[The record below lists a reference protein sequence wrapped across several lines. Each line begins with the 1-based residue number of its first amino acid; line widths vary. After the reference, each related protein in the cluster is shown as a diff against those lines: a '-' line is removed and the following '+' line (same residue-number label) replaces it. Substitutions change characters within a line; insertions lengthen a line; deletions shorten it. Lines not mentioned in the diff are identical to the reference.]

1 MKKYA
6 PLLFIPLIFAIW
18 AFVSPA
24 ASVFRVKPYLQ
35 VYQNGKFQI
44 TWYTTVN
51 QSAVLEFYDDQG
63 NQLSSQTIQPEEIPI
78 LAYTNKDLNQNISGL
93 TQGSWLYSNIAFR
106 YRTQF
111 EELKPGQV
119 YYYIVKINGETYSN
133 GFKASPDSK
142 DWDKIRFIALAD
154 SETEPFARVSNRAW
168 YPRDLSYRPSASSS
182 AWKDKFGVTVDNGI
196 PVLNYA
202 LTESEGYKNNLKII
216 NSRDPD
222 FIVMPGD
229 LVQGSGYQPG
239 WDEFWRHNAGEYN
252 DGLGHYPI
260 IPALGNWENYGANN
274 GGYGYNENGVFN
286 PKLSRER
293 FHEYFE
299 TPNND
304 PLQKHRQ
311 SYYRVDYGPVTILT
325 LDSSNGTP
333 DQNRS
338 DFPDDQKIK
347 NQELT
352 IIGTDTQ
359 ENYTQTQYESAGG
372 TDLSSFGPG
381 SAQYEWLQANLES
394 AKEAGQMIFVQF
406 HHIAF
411 SSGEHG
417 VPINHELSTGQDGV
431 AMRVL
436 HPLFEDFGVIAV
448 LSGHDELFE
457 RSFVDVDNDGK
468 GVLYYDV
475 GVAGD
480 GMRGEKRNWIRN
492 PIELLNYNPY
502 KKWTADQDEPEQW
515 DTSGAAPMLIDG
527 GKHYGHLEVN
537 IEKTVE
543 DGDIYANIQFTPV
556 YSFPVLDSNYDLVRV
571 ERRVYGDEVSLKI
584 LLSQD
589 DFVPEVISPVKK
601 YLDAEGKAMI
611 TSEDVLVEQ
620 PDSEFVFVYS
630 TGADLDC
637 SDLGE
642 QELIVT
648 SVRVSD
654 SKVFEDTVQL
664 VVMDTIAPKFT
675 ASDANLIFDPVV
687 GKLEYDQSDF
697 GIEILS
703 DNCPNGSEFKVD
715 GPTITCQYLNENEN
729 WVDGI
734 PVTITLTD
742 QSGNSTSVEVEIY
755 VELEESQKI
764 SLQANKP
771 LYSGGTVELSLGEEL
786 DYEVISW
793 YRNGSIMDGIKGKTI
808 VVNQAGNYFAT
819 LRLASGCIVESN
831 KLEISVTDV
840 PFAPVKDLIELNL
853 DENGEASLEIS
864 DLFTSWPPSQN
875 LEITTS
881 DLNFD
886 CESLGEHTIEIR
898 IESQSGQIWDE
909 TTTVFVK
916 DNSKPVIVSKN
927 VSLNFDPSKGA
938 IDLAPE
944 MFVESVTDNCGIK
957 SLTIS
962 KQEVGCGDFAS
973 ETLIE
978 IRAEDNSGNVTE
990 STATLN
996 LTWVDSKPVFIEG
1009 VTELCEGNS
1018 TELTLS
1024 SEAEFEVVRWRRNGV
1039 EIAGQSGKNIT
1050 IEEGGEYHAVI
1061 RYSGGCLAET
1071 GVFEVQLIDIPQGEI
1086 TVDGNI
1092 LIAPEGMYTYQWFK
1106 GDQAISGAANQTL
1119 VVNQMGSFSVSITN
1133 EFGCITHLKAVEMT
1147 ISGLPGGKQIEAE
1160 ALVIYPNPSK
1170 TEVVFEPKG
1179 DLEFVENSWKVYDLN
1194 GKDVGQSVFMI
1205 HQSSKQI
1212 RLDVSTLASGTYSV
1226 MVESQDNRIFLGRFI
1241 KLD

>member
-6 PLLFIPLIFAIW
+6 PLLFIPLIFGIW

-24 ASVFRVKPYLQ
+24 ESVFRVKPYLQ

-51 QSAVLEFYDDQG
+51 QAAVLEFYDDQG
-63 NQLSSQTIQPEEIPI
+63 NQISSQTIQPEEVPI
-78 LAYTNKDLNQNISGL
+78 LSYTNKDLNQNISGL
-93 TQGSWLYSNIAFR
+93 TQGSWLFPNVAYR

-119 YYYIVKINGETYSN
+119 YYYNVKISGETYSN
-133 GFKASPDSK
+133 GFKASPDQK

-168 YPRDLSYRPSASSS
+168 YPRDLSYRPSATSS

-202 LTESEGYKNNLKII
+202 LTESEGYKENLKII
-216 NSRDPD
+216 NSRNPD

-299 TPNND
+299 TPKND

-333 DQNRS
+333 DQSRS

-359 ENYTQTQYESAGG
+359 ENYTQSQYESAGG

-417 VPINHELSTGQDGV
+417 VPINHELSSGQDGV

-457 RSFVDVDNDGK
+457 RSVVDSDGDGT

-480 GMRGEKRNWIRN
+480 GMRGEKRNWLRN

-515 DTSGAAPMLIDG
+515 DTSGAVPMLIDG

-543 DGDIYANIQFTPV
+543 NGDEYANIQFTPV
-556 YSFPVLDSNYDLVRV
+556 YSFPVLDSNYDLVKV

-589 DFVPEVISPVKK
+589 DFVPEVISPVKI
-601 YLDAEGKAMI
+601 YLNADGKATI
-611 TSEDVLVEQ
+611 TPEDFLVEQ
-620 PDSEFVFVYS
+620 PDSEFVFGYS
-630 TGADLDC
+630 TGAELDC

-642 QELIVT
+642 QELIIT

-654 SKVFEDTVQL
+654 SEKFEETVQL
-664 VVMDTIAPKFT
+664 VVLDTISPKFT
-675 ASDANLIFDPVV
+675 AQDANLIFDPVK
-687 GKLEYDQSDF
+687 GSIDYDQSDF

-703 DNCPNGSEFKVD
+703 DNCPDGSEFKVD
-715 GPTITCQYLNENEN
+715 GPTITCQYLTENEN

-742 QSGNSTSVEVEIY
+742 QSGNSTFVEVEIQI
-755 VELEESQKI
+755 ELEESQKVSI
-764 SLQANKP
+764 QANKP
-771 LYSGGTVELSLGEEL
+771 LYSAGTVELTLGEEL

-793 YRNGSIMDGIKGKTI
+793 YRNGSIMDGIKGETI
-808 VVNQAGNYFAT
+808 VVNLAGNYFAT

-831 KLEISVTDV
+831 KLEISVSDV
-840 PFAPVKDLIELNL
+840 PFAPVKDLIELDL
-853 DENGEASLEIS
+853 DENGSASLEIS
-864 DLFTSWPPSQN
+864 DLFTSWPPSQE

-881 DLNFD
+881 DLVFD
-886 CESLGEHTIEIR
+886 CEELGEHTIEIG
-898 IESQSGQIWDE
+898 IESQSGQVWEE
-909 TTTVFVK
+909 TTTVLVR
-916 DNSKPVIVSKN
+916 DNLKPVIVSKDL
-927 VSLNFDPSKGA
+927 SLNFDPSTGA
-938 IDLAPE
+938 IDLTPE
-944 MFVESVTDNCGIK
+944 MFVESAADNCGIK

-962 KQEVGCGDFAS
+962 QQEIGCGDFAS
-973 ETLIE
+973 EILIE

-990 STATLN
+990 TTATLN
-996 LTWVDSKPVFIEG
+996 LAWVDSKPIFIEG

-1018 TELTLS
+1018 TELSLS
-1024 SEAEFEVVRWRRNGV
+1024 SEAEFEVIRWRRNGV
-1039 EIAGQSGKNIT
+1039 EIAGQSGKTIT
-1050 IEEGGEYHAVI
+1050 IEEGGAYHAVI

-1092 LIAPEGMYTYQWFK
+1092 LVAPEGMYSYQWFRN
-1106 GDQAISGAANQTL
+1106 GQAISGATNQTL
-1119 VVNQMGSFSVSITN
+1119 EVNQMGSYRVSLTN
-1133 EFGCITHLKAVEMT
+1133 DLGCSAQLQAVEMT
-1147 ISGLPGGKQIEAE
+1147 ISGIPGGKQIEAE
-1160 ALVIYPNPSK
+1160 SLVIYPNPSK
-1170 TEVVFEPKG
+1170 AEVVFEPKG
-1179 DLEFVENSWKVYDLN
+1179 ELEFAENSWKVYDLN
-1194 GKDVGQSVFMI
+1194 GKDVGQSVFVI
-1205 HQSSKQI
+1205 HQSPKQI
-1212 RLDVSTLASGTYSV
+1212 RLDVSTLASGSYSV
-1226 MVESQDNRIFLGRFI
+1226 MVESQDNRIFLGRFV

>member
-51 QSAVLEFYDDQG
+51 QAAVLEFYDDQG
-63 NQLSSQTIQPEEIPI
+63 NQLSSQTIQPEEVPI

-93 TQGSWLYSNIAFR
+93 TQGSWLYSNIAYR

-154 SETEPFARVSNRAW
+154 SETEPYARVSNRAW

-196 PVLNYA
+196 SVLNYA
-202 LTESEGYKNNLKII
+202 LTESEGYKENLKII
-216 NSRDPD
+216 NSRNPD

-274 GGYGYNENGVFN
+274 GGYGFNENGVFN

-299 TPNND
+299 TPKND

-333 DQNRS
+333 DQSRS

-347 NQELT
+347 NQEFT
-352 IIGTDTQ
+352 ITGTDTQ
-359 ENYTQTQYESAGG
+359 ENYTQSQYESAGG

-381 SAQYEWLQANLES
+381 SPQYEWLQANLES

-406 HHIAF
+406 HHISF

-457 RSFVDVDNDGK
+457 RSVVDTDGDGT

-480 GMRGEKRNWIRN
+480 GMRGEKRNWLRN

-515 DTSGAAPMLIDG
+515 DTSGAVPMLIDG

-543 DGDIYANIQFTPV
+543 NGDEYANIQFTPV

-589 DFVPEVISPVKK
+589 DFVPQVISPVKK
-601 YLDAEGKAMI
+601 YLDAEGEAKI

-654 SKVFEDTVQL
+654 SEVFKDTVQL
-664 VVMDTIAPKFT
+664 VVLDTIAPKFT
-675 ASDANLIFDPVV
+675 AQDANLIFDPVK
-687 GKLEYDQSDF
+687 GTIDYDQSDF
-697 GIEILS
+697 RIEILS
-703 DNCPNGSEFKVD
+703 DNCPDGSEFKVD

-742 QSGNSTSVEVEIY
+742 QSGNSTSVEVEIQI
-755 VELEESQKI
+755 ELEESQKV

-771 LYSGGTVELSLGEEL
+771 LYSGGTVELTLGEEL

-793 YRNGSIMDGIKGKTI
+793 YRNGSIMDGIKGETI

-840 PFAPVKDLIELNL
+840 PFAPVKDLIELEL

-864 DLFTSWPPSQN
+864 DLFTSWPPSQE

-881 DLNFD
+881 DLVFN
-886 CESLGEHTIEIR
+886 CEKLGEHTIEIR
-898 IESQSGQIWDE
+898 IESQSGQVWEE
-909 TTTVFVK
+909 TATVLVR
-916 DNSKPVIVSKN
+916 DNLKPVIVSKDLN
-927 VSLNFDPSKGA
+927 LNFDPSIGA
-938 IDLAPE
+938 IDLTPE
-944 MFVESVTDNCGIK
+944 MFVESATDNCGIN

-962 KQEVGCGDFAS
+962 QQEIGCGDFAS

-990 STATLN
+990 TTATLN
-996 LTWVDSKPVFIEG
+996 LTWVDSKPIFIEG

-1024 SEAEFEVVRWRRNGV
+1024 SEAEFEVIRWRRNGV
-1039 EIAGQSGKNIT
+1039 EIAGQSGKTIT
-1050 IEEGGEYHAVI
+1050 IEEGGAYHAVI

-1071 GVFEVQLIDIPQGEI
+1071 GVFEVQLIDVPQGEI

-1092 LIAPEGMYTYQWFK
+1092 LIAPEGMYSYQWFRN
-1106 GDQAISGAANQTL
+1106 DQAISGATNQTFE
-1119 VVNQMGSFSVSITN
+1119 VNQMGSFSVSISN
-1133 EFGCITHLKAVEMT
+1133 ELGCSAQLQSVEMT

-1170 TEVVFEPKG
+1170 AEVVFEPKG
-1179 DLEFVENSWKVYDLN
+1179 DLEFAENSWKVYDLN
-1194 GKDVGQSVFMI
+1194 GKDVGQTVFMI
-1205 HQSSKQI
+1205 HQSPKQI

-1226 MVESQDNRIFLGRFI
+1226 MVESQDHRIFLGRFI